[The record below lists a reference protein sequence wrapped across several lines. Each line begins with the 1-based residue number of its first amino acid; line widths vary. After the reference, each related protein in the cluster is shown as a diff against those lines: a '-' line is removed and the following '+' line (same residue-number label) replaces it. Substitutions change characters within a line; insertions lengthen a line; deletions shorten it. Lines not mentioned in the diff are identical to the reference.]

1 MLGLSIPMIHTWVV
15 VGFMALLLAA
25 AVKDA
30 QSFTIPNSYCLSLAI
45 LYPAHVVSAPEPV
58 QWLLALAIAA
68 GLLAA
73 GFVAYARGW
82 TGGGDAKFLAAVGL
96 WAGQELF
103 VEFLILS
110 GLAGGVMVAA
120 LWLRHRMARAPS
132 LSMIFL
138 VEIDPNFRK
147 QPMPYGIAIAA
158 GGLYVAFTVLRL
170 L

>member
-1 MLGLSIPMIHTWVV
+1 MIHGWVV
-15 VGFMALLLAA
+15 VGFMALLLAS

-30 QSFTIPNSYCLSLAI
+30 QSFKIPNSYCLSIAI
-45 LYPAHVVSAPEPV
+45 LYPAYVVSAPEAV
-58 QWLLALAIAA
+58 QWLYALAIAG
-68 GLLAA
+68 GLLVV
-73 GFVAYARGW
+73 GFFAYAKGW
-82 TGGGDAKFLAAVGL
+82 VGGGDAKFLAVVGL
-96 WAGQELF
+96 WAGKGLI
-103 VEFLILS
+103 VDFLILS

-132 LSMIFL
+132 LTMIFL
-138 VEIDPNFRK
+138 VESDPNFGK